1 MAAESLADADLSLE
15 LVTEALRLPHF
26 DAQAARAPM
35 LPATRP
41 LQPRVRQDAVEAAVL
56 LLLWPQ
62 GGSLH
67 FVLTRRARD
76 LRGHGGQISLP
87 GGRCDPDDSDHRAT
101 ALRETEEELG
111 IAASDAQVLGPL
123 DRIYIPP
130 SNYMVYPLVAAL
142 PAPPCF
148 RPRDSEVAEVLQI
161 PLAFLLDPQ
170 RKRES
175 LQHRNGRS
183 LRIPWYALG
192 GQMVWG
198 ATAMLLSEFEGRLRA
213 ASKRQSCQ

>member
-1 MAAESLADADLSLE
+1 MAAESLADADLTLK
-15 LVTEALRLPHF
+15 LVTEALHLPHF
-26 DAQAARAPM
+26 DARAARAPM
-35 LPATRP
+35 LPETRQ
-41 LQPRVRQDAVEAAVL
+41 LHPRVRQDASEAAVL

-62 GGSLH
+62 GESLY
-67 FVLTRRARD
+67 FVLTRRASE
-76 LRGHGGQISLP
+76 LRGHSGQISLP
-87 GGRCDPDDSDHRAT
+87 GGRCDPDDSDHTAT

-111 IAASDAQVLGPL
+111 IAASDLQVLGPL

-142 PAPPCF
+142 AAPPCF
-148 RPRDSEVAEVLQI
+148 RPRAAEVAEVLEI
-161 PLAFLLDPQ
+161 PLESLFDPQ

-175 LQHRNGRS
+175 LQTRNGRS

-213 ASKRQSCQ
+213 VSERQACT

>member
-15 LVTEALRLPHF
+15 LVTEALQLPHF
-26 DAQAARAPM
+26 DVQAARAPM
-35 LPATRP
+35 LPETRQLHP
-41 LQPRVRQDAVEAAVL
+41 PERQDASEAAVL

-62 GGSLH
+62 GDALH
-67 FVLTRRARD
+67 FVLTRRASG
-76 LRGHGGQISLP
+76 LRGHSGQISLP
-87 GGRCDPDDSDHRAT
+87 GGRRDPDDSDHTVT

-111 IAASDAQVLGPL
+111 IAVSDAQVLGPL
-123 DRIYIPP
+123 DSIYIPP

-142 PAPPCF
+142 AAPPCF
-148 RPRDSEVAEVLQI
+148 RPRAAEVAEVLQI
-161 PLAFLLDPQ
+161 PLASLLDPR

-175 LQHRNGRS
+175 LQTRNGRS

-213 ASKRQSCQ
+213 VPERQACP

>member
-1 MAAESLADADLSLE
+1 MAAEAGLSLE

-26 DAQAARAPM
+26 DTQAARAPM
-35 LPATRP
+35 LPETRR
-41 LQPRVRQDAVEAAVL
+41 LQPHVRCDASEAAVL

-67 FVLTRRARD
+67 FVLTRRASD

-87 GGRCDPDDSDHRAT
+87 GGRCDPDDSDHKAT

-111 IAASDAQVLGPL
+111 VPASDVQVLGSL
-123 DRIYIPP
+123 DKIYIPP
-130 SNYMVYPLVAAL
+130 SNYQVYPLVATLA
-142 PAPPCF
+142 APPCF
-148 RPRDSEVAEVLQI
+148 RPRASEVAEVLQI
-161 PLAFLLDPQ
+161 PLASLLDPQ

-213 ASKRQSCQ
+213 VSERQTCP

>member
-1 MAAESLADADLSLE
+1 MVAESLADADLGIE
-15 LVTEALRLPHF
+15 LVTEALRLPQF
-26 DAQAARAPM
+26 DAEAARAPM
-35 LPATRP
+35 LPETRRLHP
-41 LQPRVRQDAVEAAVL
+41 QVCCDASEAAVL

-62 GGSLH
+62 CGSLY
-67 FVLTRRARD
+67 FVLTRRASE

-87 GGRCDPDDSDHRAT
+87 GGRCEPGDSDHSAT

-111 IAASDAQVLGPL
+111 VPASDVQVLGPL
-123 DRIYIPP
+123 DKIYIPP
-130 SNYMVYPLVAAL
+130 SNYLVYPLVAAL
-142 PAPPCF
+142 PAPPRF
-148 RPRDSEVAEVLQI
+148 RPRASEVAEVLQI
-161 PLAFLLDPQ
+161 PLTFLLDPR

-213 ASKRQSCQ
+213 VSQRQTCQ

>member
-1 MAAESLADADLSLE
+1 MPAESLAQAALSLE
-15 LVTEALRLPHF
+15 LVAQALRLPHF

-35 LPATRP
+35 LPETRRLHP
-41 LQPRVRQDAVEAAVL
+41 PARRDANEAAVL

-62 GGSLH
+62 DGSLH
-67 FVLTRRARD
+67 FVLTRRASD
-76 LRGHGGQISLP
+76 LRGHSGQISLP
-87 GGRCDPDDSDHRAT
+87 GGRRDPDDRDHTAT

-111 IAASDAQVLGPL
+111 IAAGDAQLLGPL

-130 SNYMVYPLVAAL
+130 SNYMVYPRVAAL
-142 PAPPCF
+142 TAPPCF
-148 RPRDSEVAEVLQI
+148 RPRASEVAEVLRI
-161 PLAFLLDPQ
+161 PLASLLDPQ

-175 LQHRNGRS
+175 LQSRNGRT

-192 GQMVWG
+192 GHMVWG

-213 ASKRQSCQ
+213 VSQRQPCP

>member
-1 MAAESLADADLSLE
+1 MAAESLADVDLSLE

-26 DAQAARAPM
+26 DAEAARAPM
-35 LPATRP
+35 LPETRRLHP
-41 LQPRVRQDAVEAAVL
+41 QVRCDASEAAVL

-62 GGSLH
+62 DGSLY
-67 FVLTRRARD
+67 FVLTRRASD

-111 IAASDAQVLGPL
+111 VPASDVQVLGPL
-123 DRIYIPP
+123 DKIYIPP
-130 SNYMVYPLVAAL
+130 SNYLVYPLVSAL

-148 RPRDSEVAEVLQI
+148 RPRASEVAEVLQI
-161 PLAFLLDPQ
+161 PLAFLLDHR

-198 ATAMLLSEFEGRLRA
+198 ATAMLLSEFEGRLLA
-213 ASKRQSCQ
+213 VSQGQTCQ